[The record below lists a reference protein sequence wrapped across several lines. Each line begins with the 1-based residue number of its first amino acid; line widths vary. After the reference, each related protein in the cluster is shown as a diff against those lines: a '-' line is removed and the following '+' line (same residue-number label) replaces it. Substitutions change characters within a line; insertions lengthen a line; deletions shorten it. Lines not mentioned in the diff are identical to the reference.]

1 MIIIII
7 RKIIIV
13 LSPVALSNRDIR
25 PLSPA
30 IQVELLSIL
39 LLHYLSLSL
48 CLLLS
53 HSLSICFCCYH
64 FNVFNSEGIVATL
77 HPSQR
82 MGIVMIIVIIS
93 WGNLLPGTITNRS
106 DNNRKF
112 HRVFKTL
119 NRAAK
124 VKFLARPETALS
136 GAEAL
141 AHLTQTRHN
150 IIIITIIIII
160 INK

>member
-25 PLSPA
+25 LSP
-30 IQVELLSIL
+30 IPCHSSGIVVYSSST
-39 LLHYLSLSL
+39 LSLSIS
-48 CLLLS
+48 LS
-53 HSLSICFCCYH
+53 CSLSICFCCYH

-93 WGNLLPGTITNRS
+93 WGNLLPGTMTNRS